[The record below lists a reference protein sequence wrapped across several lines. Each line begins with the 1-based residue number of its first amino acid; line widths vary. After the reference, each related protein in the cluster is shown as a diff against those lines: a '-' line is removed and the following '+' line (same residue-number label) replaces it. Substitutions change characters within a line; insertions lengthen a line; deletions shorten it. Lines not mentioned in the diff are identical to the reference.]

1 MKRDVFKRGT
11 RMTHKFGETEDINDP
26 VQRNTFPFF
35 EDQKCVRP
43 ERLSEFGHSCEVQ
56 DYGEHEMFNPAR
68 SPVQKPNGQFA
79 SNNGPAPDMA
89 EGIAAPIPF
98 STKKRKDHL
107 KTDK

>member
-1 MKRDVFKRGT
+1 MV
-11 RMTHKFGETEDINDP
+11 HKFGETEQMNDP
-26 VQRNTFPFF
+26 IQRNTFDFA
-35 EDQKCVRP
+35 EDQRCVRP

-56 DYGEHEMFNPAR
+56 QYGEHEMFNPAR